1 MKIAIPTNDKS
12 LESGVCPAFGRAP
25 CFLLYETESKEY
37 DFIDNDA
44 AGAHGGAGVAAAQK
58 LVDNKIDVLICPR
71 CGQNAAQVLQA
82 DDVKIYLS
90 ESISIPDTIA
100 AFEKGDLVPLTPQR
114 AGINKFRGKA

>member
-1 MKIAIPTNDKS
+1 MKIAIPVNGKS
-12 LESGVCPAFGRAP
+12 LESGVCHAFGRAP
-25 CFLLYETESKEY
+25 CFLLYETESREHN
-37 DFIDNDA
+37 FIDNDA

-58 LVDNKIDVLICPR
+58 LVDIKIDVLISPR

-90 ESISIPDTIA
+90 ESVSLPDTIA
-100 AFEKGDLVPLTPQR
+100 SFEKGDLLPLTPGR